1 MKHILPLILFL
12 LIISPSFLG
21 AITVEEKELELRLRE
36 VAKKLRCTV
45 CQNESIW
52 ESNAELARQMKG
64 IIRERLEQG
73 QSPQE
78 IENYFL
84 SRYGDYILL
93 KPQKRGLNW
102 LLWAGP
108 FVLLF
113 LGGFLLYRTLGR
125 WVRESQ
131 QGRSDAIPPIDESS
145 RKRID
150 QELRSF
156 RK

>member
-1 MKHILPLILFL
+1 MKRILPLILFL

-93 KPQKRGLNW
+93 KPQKKGLNW

>member
-1 MKHILPLILFL
+1 MKPIIPLMFFL
-12 LIISPSFLG
+12 LMISPTFLG
-21 AITVEEKELELRLRE
+21 ATVVEEKELELKLRA
-36 VAKKLRCTV
+36 VAKTLRCAV

-64 IIRERLEQG
+64 IIREKLEQG
-73 QSPQE
+73 QSSQE

-93 KPQKRGLNW
+93 KPQKKGLNW
-102 LLWAGP
+102 LLWGGP

-113 LGGFLLYRTLGR
+113 VGGIMLYRTLGR
-125 WVRESQ
+125 WVHENQ
-131 QGRSDAIPPIDESS
+131 QRASDVIPPIDESS
-145 RKRID
+145 RQRID

>member
-1 MKHILPLILFL
+1 MKRILPLIFFL
-12 LIISPSFLG
+12 LILSPSFLG
-21 AITVEEKELELRLRE
+21 AITVEEKELELKLRA

-64 IIRERLEQG
+64 IIREKLEQG
-73 QSPQE
+73 QSSQE

-93 KPQKRGLNW
+93 KPQKKGLNW
-102 LLWAGP
+102 LLWGGP

-113 LGGFLLYRTLGR
+113 FGGMMLYRTLGR
-125 WVRESQ
+125 WVRENQ
-131 QGRSDAIPPIDESS
+131 QGASDVIPPIDESS

>member
-93 KPQKRGLNW
+93 KPQKKGLNW

-131 QGRSDAIPPIDESS
+131 QGTSDAIPPIDESS